1 MKKRNNELV
10 RLQTLI
16 EHDRLNG
23 GDDFLSLLKSDLN
36 KLLIDYFDI
45 VGELSVSL
53 DKQGAALCLNMQA
66 SIARVKNFSSL
77 PK

>member
-1 MKKRNNELV
+1 MKKGNNELV

-23 GDDFLSLLKSDLN
+23 GDDFLDLLKCDLN

-45 VGELSVSL
+45 LGELSVSL
-53 DKQGAALCLNMQA
+53 DKNGDGLCLNIKA
-66 SIARVKNFSSL
+66 LIARVKNFSSL